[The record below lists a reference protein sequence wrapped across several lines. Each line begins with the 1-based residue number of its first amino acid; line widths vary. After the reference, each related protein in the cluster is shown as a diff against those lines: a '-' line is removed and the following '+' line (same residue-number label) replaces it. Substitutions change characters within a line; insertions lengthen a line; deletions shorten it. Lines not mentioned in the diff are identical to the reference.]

1 MRIIQP
7 KQELRPYVRYYWM
20 LEDDEPFSVLTFP
33 IGCLQIIFHRKSP
46 LYVPEL
52 NSLQNR
58 FTISRQVNFPSHIQS
73 DGNLDMIVAVF
84 YPHTIGMF
92 IDTPPSA
99 FYNREISGYDIDN
112 RQLSKIATKIFDC
125 QSSDE
130 SLGILERWL
139 LGKVK
144 PTLNIQRIG
153 NSIRE
158 LLNTSAIPINIL
170 ADNACLSKKQYERV
184 FREQVGMNP
193 KEYARIVRFQ
203 KSLRMLQCG
212 SRDYAYIA
220 YHCGFTDQSHFIR
233 DFKVMSGYT
242 PKSLLNHCEP
252 YSDLFTHPV

>member
-1 MRIIQP
+1 MHIQNAYVMRIIQP

-58 FTISRQVNFPSHIQS
+58 FTISGQVNFPSHIQS

-112 RQLSKIATKIFDC
+112 RQLSEIATKIFDC

-220 YHCGFTDQSHFIR
+220 YH
-233 DFKVMSGYT
+233 
-242 PKSLLNHCEP
+242 
-252 YSDLFTHPV
+252 